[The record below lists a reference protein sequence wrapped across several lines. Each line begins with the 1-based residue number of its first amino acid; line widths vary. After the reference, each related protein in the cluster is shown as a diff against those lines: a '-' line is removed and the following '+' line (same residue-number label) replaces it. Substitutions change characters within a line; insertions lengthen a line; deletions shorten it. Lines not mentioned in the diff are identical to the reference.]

1 MNEQVL
7 PSDYWEILKRE
18 YPRRYGDQ
26 GWIAV
31 RTLVPRAIGAGAT
44 WAEILEGTRA
54 YRRFCD
60 ATGKTGTELVK
71 QAKTFYGFN
80 QLWTED
86 YSAPEPKRS
95 AAECALESRWN
106 ALRARAVS
114 SGFRAPLSVESPDVY
129 ETALRVYERDRPK
142 VVAIR

>member
-1 MNEQVL
+1 MSPL
-7 PSDYWEILKRE
+7 PSDYWEILKQE

-31 RTLVPRAIGAGAT
+31 RTLVPRAITGGAT
-44 WAEILEGTRA
+44 WKEILEGTRA

-86 YSAPEPKRS
+86 YAPPQPKRS
-95 AAECALESRWN
+95 AAELALESRWN

-114 SGFRAPLSVESPDVY
+114 LGFRAPMPVESADVY
-129 ETALRVYERDRPK
+129 ETALRFHERDRRPK
-142 VVAIR
+142 VVGIR

>member
-1 MNEQVL
+1 ML
-7 PSDYWEILKRE
+7 PPDYLEILKAE

-31 RTLVPRAIGAGAT
+31 RTLVPRALTAGAT
-44 WAEILEGTRA
+44 WEEILEGTRS

-71 QAKTFYGFN
+71 QAKTFYGSQ

-86 YSAPEPKRS
+86 YSPPQPKRS
-95 AAECALESRWN
+95 AQELALEQRWER
-106 ALRARAVS
+106 LRARGVS
-114 SGFRAPLSVESPDVY
+114 AGFRAPLPVESPDVY
-129 ETALRVYERDRPK
+129 ETALRMHERDIPK
-142 VVAIR
+142 VVAFSR